1 MENKFR
7 KSIDSLNDASIVVK
21 SDAITEATALI
32 EEAKIELSEAFD
44 KKADSITVN
53 AAIQKLLTSMDM
65 LETAKRKEVSA
76 CTALEKLYTS
86 AVNLSKIENF
96 ECVVN
101 YRKFEEKITE
111 IASSQ
116 IMDKD
121 FESSL
126 VSKIDDHATDEKLA
140 FVLFFLYFT
149 MCRRQNYGDIS
160 GLVSK
165 YDERFEKYE
174 IFKHIKLVTI
184 LFKST
189 DVSAIYKIIKDEIKL
204 VNLKNKYCDFT
215 THCGVLNA
223 YSELV
228 CKYFEFKLDEKNEL
242 ENIKYLKKGL
252 DCINSAIE
260 IEKKEKESDEKV
272 YSKYYLTRGRLLI
285 LLGKYSDGEADIVK
299 AIELLPFSSDRE
311 SKVMEYN
318 QYLVKASIIHAYDLN
333 EEKVQD
339 LDKIKV
345 NNYKSIAL
353 MTTLLGFLLGTI
365 NIFKTVENTYTLG
378 MLMLCYLGLL
388 LILVGTILLGFTF
401 TFKERRRRL
410 YFYDT
415 ILIVCGVIIFVFTMI
430 IINK

>member
-1 MENKFR
+1 M
-7 KSIDSLNDASIVVK
+7 
-21 SDAITEATALI
+21 
-32 EEAKIELSEAFD
+32 
-44 KKADSITVN
+44 
-53 AAIQKLLTSMDM
+53 
-65 LETAKRKEVSA
+65 
-76 CTALEKLYTS
+76 
-86 AVNLSKIENF
+86 
-96 ECVVN
+96 
-101 YRKFEEKITE
+101 
-111 IASSQ
+111 
-116 IMDKD
+116 
-121 FESSL
+121 
-126 VSKIDDHATDEKLA
+126 
-140 FVLFFLYFT
+140 
-149 MCRRQNYGDIS
+149 
-160 GLVSK
+160 
-165 YDERFEKYE
+165 
-174 IFKHIKLVTI
+174 
-184 LFKST
+184 
-189 DVSAIYKIIKDEIKL
+189 
-204 VNLKNKYCDFT
+204 
-215 THCGVLNA
+215 
-223 YSELV
+223 
-228 CKYFEFKLDEKNEL
+228 
-242 ENIKYLKKGL
+242 
-252 DCINSAIE
+252 
-260 IEKKEKESDEKV
+260 
-272 YSKYYLTRGRLLI
+272 TRGRLLI